1 MNKYLKIYLNWRIN
15 AMALLAVTAIVLITS
30 NCDSPLAFILTKVMG
45 FLLGYLT
52 YRFGRYWQDR
62 GELKE
67 LELLDDE
74 D

>member
-15 AMALLAVTAIVLITS
+15 VLALLAVTAIILITS

-45 FLLGYLT
+45 FMLGYLT
-52 YRFGRYWQDR
+52 CCFGRYWQDR

-74 D
+74 E

>member
-15 AMALLAVTAIVLITS
+15 VLALLDVTAIVLITS
-30 NCDSPLAFILTKVMG
+30 NCDIPLAFILTKVMG
-45 FLLGYLT
+45 FMLGYLT
-52 YRFGRYWQDR
+52 YCFGRYWQDR

-74 D
+74 E

>member
-15 AMALLAVTAIVLITS
+15 VMALLAVTAIVLITS

-52 YRFGRYWQDR
+52 YRFERYWQDR

-74 D
+74 G

>member
-1 MNKYLKIYLNWRIN
+1 
-15 AMALLAVTAIVLITS
+15 MALLAVTAIVLITS

-74 D
+74 G

>member
-15 AMALLAVTAIVLITS
+15 VLALLAVTAIVLITTD
-30 NCDSPLAFILTKVMG
+30 CDSPLAFILTKAMG

>member
-15 AMALLAVTAIVLITS
+15 VMALLAVTAIVLITS
-30 NCDSPLAFILTKVMG
+30 DSDSPLTFILTKAMG

-52 YRFGRYWQDR
+52 NCFGRYWQDR